1 MPDLWRR
8 LRPNGY
14 FVVTETP
21 WRWFPVETHTTSLP
35 FVNYMPDRLALWAVR
50 YRHSKSLNW
59 NDALKYGVRGA
70 TVREIIGYI
79 GAADGTLEYAQPT
92 APDARDMLEVWW
104 QGEIRKSRV
113 KALTYRVLRS
123 WQRVTGMVVSPWV
136 NFVLLKVA
144 E

>member
-1 MPDLWRR
+1 
-8 LRPNGY
+8 
-14 FVVTETP
+14 
-21 WRWFPVETHTTSLP
+21 
-35 FVNYMPDRLALWAVR
+35 MPDRLALWAVR

-92 APDARDMLEVWW
+92 APDARDMLEIWW

-123 WQRVTGMVVSPWV
+123 FQRVTGMVVSPWV
-136 NFVLLKVA
+136 NFVLRKVA